1 MQGKTGRA
9 RLAAATVMV
18 VALGACSASYRT
30 HGYMPPEDELQ
41 QIVPG
46 VDTQASV
53 EDLIGVPNASG
64 VRDNSGFYYIETEM
78 RHFAWR
84 RPEIMDRQI
93 LAITFDQAGIVDNI
107 STYGLED
114 EPRGADHPP
123 RDQEHRRRD
132 RLHPQALRQYRRARR
147 QPASGRPVTA
157 WPGPRTGPARSRHAA
172 VMQFAQSG
180 AI

>member
-9 RLAAATVMV
+9 RLAAAMVMV

-46 VDTQASV
+46 VDTRASV
-53 EDLIGVPNASG
+53 EDLIGVPNAAG

-107 STYGLED
+107 SPYGLED
-114 EPRGADHPP
+114 GRVVPIT
-123 RDQEHRRRD
+123 RRVTKSTDGEIGFIRKLFGNIGGID
-132 RLHPQALRQYRRARR
+132 
-147 QPASGRPVTA
+147 ASQLLG
-157 WPGPRTGPARSRHAA
+157 G
-172 VMQFAQSG
+172 Q
-180 AI
+180 

>member
-114 EPRGADHPP
+114 GRVVPIT
-123 RDQEHRRRD
+123 RRVTKSTDGEIGFIRKLFGNIGGLD
-132 RLHPQALRQYRRARR
+132 
-147 QPASGRPVTA
+147 ASQLLG
-157 WPGPRTGPARSRHAA
+157 S
-172 VMQFAQSG
+172 Q
-180 AI
+180 